1 MYTEGKS
8 FIPTEDI
15 KTQVSFLPLFCQLD
29 ANNRIKQQKRISIN
43 FETIPWLTNALFIVE
58 IAIAKNFVINHL
70 ENEGTGSLYK
80 KALSTVIQGFLMMQ
94 SFALITIS
102 YNKKNAVI
110 AQNTNDVTIKLAFT
124 GDKQNI
130 STVIQ

>member
-1 MYTEGKS
+1 MAT
-8 FIPTEDI
+8 
-15 KTQVSFLPLFCQLD
+15 L
-29 ANNRIKQQKRISIN
+29 
-43 FETIPWLTNALFIVE
+43 
-58 IAIAKNFVINHL
+58 HL

-124 GDKQNI
+124 GDKQKI